1 MHCFASFAR
10 AANIKILKKILNKK
24 NEWFIQKEIG
34 DILLETGKIEEAKRY
49 YIDAALNNG
58 PSEMKIKLFWNL
70 ADIFEKK
77 NMIEEEKQHRIFV
90 LGLRQVYGWKLS
102 SIESEFKKTIPE
114 KLLNGFNYEAFFPD
128 YTMSG
133 TTDILAY
140 IASAIIGVALL
151 IIIFKIL
158 GSIIYAKKQSL

>member
-1 MHCFASFAR
+1 M
-10 AANIKILKKILNKK
+10 
-24 NEWFIQKEIG
+24 
-34 DILLETGKIEEAKRY
+34 ILLRGF
-49 YIDAALNNG
+49 L
-58 PSEMKIKLFWNL
+58 L
-70 ADIFEKK
+70 
-77 NMIEEEKQHRIFV
+77 
-90 LGLRQVYGWKLS
+90 
-102 SIESEFKKTIPE
+102 IPE

-158 GSIIYAKKQSL
+158 GSIIYAKKTITLIILLKFLNGF

>member
-1 MHCFASFAR
+1 MSE
-10 AANIKILKKILNKK
+10 NSEEILNDTSS
-24 NEWFIQKEIG
+24 G
-34 DILLETGKIEEAKRY
+34 VT
-49 YIDAALNNG
+49 
-58 PSEMKIKLFWNL
+58 
-70 ADIFEKK
+70 
-77 NMIEEEKQHRIFV
+77 
-90 LGLRQVYGWKLS
+90 LG
-102 SIESEFKKTIPE
+102 FIPE

>member
-1 MHCFASFAR
+1 MD
-10 AANIKILKKILNKK
+10 NKHK
-24 NEWFIQKEIG
+24 GYKW
-34 DILLETGKIEEAKRY
+34 D
-49 YIDAALNNG
+49 
-58 PSEMKIKLFWNL
+58 PSEWIITVDDNIISNDLNSFIRLMIKHY
-70 ADIFEKK
+70 D
-77 NMIEEEKQHRIFV
+77 EEIVPLYQ
-90 LGLRQVYGWKLS
+90 
-102 SIESEFKKTIPE
+102 
-114 KLLNGFNYEAFFPD
+114 NGFNYEAFFPD

>member
-1 MHCFASFAR
+1 
-10 AANIKILKKILNKK
+10 
-24 NEWFIQKEIG
+24 
-34 DILLETGKIEEAKRY
+34 
-49 YIDAALNNG
+49 
-58 PSEMKIKLFWNL
+58 MKL
-70 ADIFEKK
+70 
-77 NMIEEEKQHRIFV
+77 
-90 LGLRQVYGWKLS
+90 
-102 SIESEFKKTIPE
+102 
-114 KLLNGFNYEAFFPD
+114 FFPD

>member
-1 MHCFASFAR
+1 MLC
-10 AANIKILKKILNKK
+10 K
-24 NEWFIQKEIG
+24 
-34 DILLETGKIEEAKRY
+34 
-49 YIDAALNNG
+49 
-58 PSEMKIKLFWNL
+58 
-70 ADIFEKK
+70 
-77 NMIEEEKQHRIFV
+77 
-90 LGLRQVYGWKLS
+90 
-102 SIESEFKKTIPE
+102 